1 MPERRATAGRA
12 TVAGRVAAARRGAF
26 VGRKRELELF
36 RHAVELPAGAEPPF
50 AVLHVHGP
58 GGIGKSALLRMYG
71 DLARAAGATVVRVD
85 GRDTPDPHAIRD
97 AALTPADGRL
107 VLLVDAYE
115 LLGPLDGWVREELVP
130 ALPGD
135 ALTVLAGREPPS
147 RGWLDDP
154 AWRALSR
161 VVGLGTLDAAEA
173 ADLLAA
179 AELPTEVHTEVL
191 TLARGHPLALT
202 VAAELATRPGDQD
215 RAVGPALLE
224 TLVPRLVDTAPTPR
238 HRDALRVCSC
248 ARTTTEALLRELV
261 PGDGDGPGPA
271 ELFDWLRTRAW
282 VENGE
287 RGLVPHDLVRD
298 VLVADLRRRDP
309 EAAATLRHALREHT
323 VRRARAAGG
332 ARREQA
338 MLDLV
343 FEFRHVPHMA
353 TWYDWSTFGL
363 VRARPVAPDELDA
376 LRELVVGHVG
386 ERDADAVLA
395 WVHEQPEGVVVIGD
409 HGRVDGVLVSVS
421 LHDASPRVLAADPI
435 AARARE
441 WATAQGLRADHEV
454 TAVRFLAHR
463 VHGERRSPM
472 HDVVAVRTIRETITR
487 PNLAFDIH
495 ITADPAF
502 NGPLLLTLGLDR
514 VPELDTVQG
523 TRDTATYALDVRTRP
538 SNSFSDIVGGPAPG
552 TAVVD
557 PDTVRAALRDLHR
570 PDRLAVSPL
579 AVAAGTTGD
588 EVRAALLA
596 AIDTLRTDPRDARLH
611 RVLDRTFVR
620 PAGTQEKA
628 AELLGLPFSTYRRH
642 LAAAT
647 ARVAELLAT
656 VGRN

>member
-1 MPERRATAGRA
+1 M
-12 TVAGRVAAARRGAF
+12 AAARRGAF
-26 VGRKRELELF
+26 VGRRRELELF
-36 RHAVELPAGAEPPF
+36 RQAVELPAGVEPPF

-97 AALTPADGRL
+97 AALTPVDGRV

-115 LLGPLDGWVREELVP
+115 LLGPLDGWVREALVP

-161 VVGLGTLDAAEA
+161 VVGLGSLDADEA

-179 AELPTEVHTEVL
+179 TGLPSGTRAEVL
-191 TLARGHPLALT
+191 ALARGHPLALT
-202 VAAELATRPGDQD
+202 VAAELAGGPGHGG
-215 RAVGPALLE
+215 AVGPALLE
-224 TLVPRLVDTAPTPR
+224 ALVPRLVDTAPTPR
-238 HRDALRVCSC
+238 HRDALRVCAS
-248 ARTTTEALLRELV
+248 ARATTEALLREIV
-261 PGDGDGPGPA
+261 PDDGPDPA
-271 ELFDWLRTRAW
+271 ELFDWLRTRSW

-309 EAAATLRHALREHT
+309 EAADTLRLALREFAIRH
-323 VRRARAAGG
+323 ARAAGDT
-332 ARREQA
+332 RREQA

-343 FEFRHVPHMA
+343 FEFRHAPRMA

-363 VRARPVAPDELDA
+363 VRARPVAADELDS

-386 ERDADAVLA
+386 GRDADAVLA
-395 WVHEQPEGVVVIGD
+395 WVDEQPEGVVVIGD
-409 HGRVDGVLVSVS
+409 RGRVDGVLVSMT

-435 AARARE
+435 AARAWE
-441 WATAQGLRADHEV
+441 WAVAQGLRADHEV

-463 VHGERRSPM
+463 LHGEHRSPM
-472 HDVVAVRTIRETITR
+472 HDVVAVRTVRETITR

-495 ITADPAF
+495 VTADPAF
-502 NGPLLLTLGLDR
+502 NGPLLLTLGMNR

-523 TRDTATYALDVRTRP
+523 SRQTATYALDVRVRP
-538 SNSFSDIVGGPAPG
+538 SNTFSDIVGGPAPAPG
-552 TAVVD
+552 SAVVD
-557 PDTVRAALRDLHR
+557 PDAVRAALRDLHR
-570 PDRLAVSPL
+570 ADRLAASPL
-579 AVAAGTTGD
+579 AAAVGGGD
-588 EVRAALLA
+588 LRAALLA
-596 AIDTLRTDPRDARLH
+596 AVDALRADPRDARLH
-611 RVLDRTFVR
+611 RVLDRTYVR

-628 AELLGLPFSTYRRH
+628 AEVLGLPFSTYRRH

-647 ARVAELLAT
+647 ARVAELLAAT
-656 VGRN
+656 DRK

>member
-1 MPERRATAGRA
+1 M
-12 TVAGRVAAARRGAF
+12 AAARRGAF
-26 VGRKRELELF
+26 VGRHRELELF
-36 RHAVELPAGAEPPF
+36 RQAVELPAGVEPPF

-85 GRDTPDPHAIRD
+85 GRDTPDPRAIRD
-97 AALTPADGRL
+97 AALAPVDGRP

-135 ALTVLAGREPPS
+135 ALTVLAGREPPT

-161 VVGLGTLDAAEA
+161 VVGLGALDADEA

-179 AELPTEVHTEVL
+179 ADLPPGTRAEVL
-191 TLARGHPLALT
+191 ALARGHPLALT
-202 VAAELATRPGDQD
+202 VAAELAAGPGSGGV
-215 RAVGPALLE
+215 VGPALLE
-224 TLVPRLVDTAPTPR
+224 TLVPRLVDAAPTPR
-238 HRDALRVCSC
+238 HLDALRVCAS

-261 PGDGDGPGPA
+261 PCHGDGPDPA

-282 VENGE
+282 VENGD

-298 VLVADLRRRDP
+298 VLVADLRLRDP
-309 EAAATLRHALREHT
+309 DAAEALRLALRECAIRH
-323 VRRARAAGG
+323 ARAAGDT
-332 ARREQA
+332 RREQA

-343 FEFRHVPHMA
+343 FEFRHSPRMA

-363 VRARPVAPDELDA
+363 VRARPVAPDELDS
-376 LRELVVGHVG
+376 LREVVVGHVG

-395 WVHEQPEGVVVIGD
+395 WVDEQPRGVVVIGD
-409 HGRVDGVLVSVS
+409 RGQVDGVLVSVT
-421 LHDASPRVLAADPI
+421 LHDASARVLAADPV

-441 WATAQGLRADHEV
+441 WAVAQGLRPDHEV
-454 TAVRFLAHR
+454 TAVRFLTHR
-463 VHGERRSPM
+463 VHGEHRSPM
-472 HDVVAVRTIRETITR
+472 HDVVAVRTLRETITR

-502 NGPLLLTLGLDR
+502 NGPLLLTLGMNR

-523 TRDTATYALDVRTRP
+523 ARDTATYALDVRTRP
-538 SNSFSDIVGGPAPG
+538 SNTFSDIVGGPAPG
-552 TAVVD
+552 PATVAPDVV
-557 PDTVRAALRDLHR
+557 RSALRDLHR
-570 PDRLAVSPL
+570 PDRLAASPL
-579 AVAAGTTGD
+579 ATAAGTTGD
-588 EVRAALLA
+588 DLRAALLA
-596 AIDTLRTDPRDARLH
+596 AIDTLRADPRDARLH

-628 AELLGLPFSTYRRH
+628 AEVLGLPFSTYRRH

-647 ARVAELLAT
+647 ARVAELLAA
-656 VGRN
+656 VDRR